1 MVTLILKGG
10 KNMKRRFKRNLKS
23 ITALTLIFICTF
35 LLIPISASAFDSD
48 LNIAL
53 EDEVKQEPKKDDK
66 NKGENSKQNE
76 SKTEEKSKDKGSS
89 SESNKSSSKPE
100 KTNENSN
107 AESNEIEA
115 RSALL
120 MEPCTGKIIYE
131 KNADEKFAPASVT
144 KIMTMLL
151 TIEAVDSGKI
161 ALDDKVTC
169 SENAKK
175 MGGSTMLL
183 DTGEIRT
190 VEELLKGVA
199 IASGN
204 DAAVALAEYLGG
216 TENDFVGMMNKRAE
230 ELGMTNTTFKNC
242 NGLPADGH
250 LSTANDIAKMSKE
263 LLKHPTILKYTG
275 TYMDTIT
282 EGRKSPI
289 ELVNHNKLVRFF
301 DGCDGLK
308 TGFTNEAKY
317 CISATATRNGVR
329 MLSVIM
335 GAPTYKIRN
344 RDASILL
351 NYGFS
356 KYEGKKIFSKD
367 EEVDKVYMDEQTDR
381 YFMAK
386 AQDDLTAVLPKGC
399 KDEVEKKV
407 VIDELQKEY
416 KEGDV
421 VGKCEI
427 YLNNEK
433 IGEVTIYC
441 DRNIKKG
448 NIFDNIKYNITHL
461 FGDKE
466 EGNEEKK

>member
-1 MVTLILKGG
+1 
-10 KNMKRRFKRNLKS
+10 MKRRFKRNLKS

-66 NKGENSKQNE
+66 NKGDNSKQNE

-89 SESNKSSSKPE
+89 SEINKSSSKPE

>member
-1 MVTLILKGG
+1 
-10 KNMKRRFKRNLKS
+10 MKRRFKRNLKS

-35 LLIPISASAFDSD
+35 LLIPISASAFDSH

-66 NKGENSKQNE
+66 NKGDNSKQNE

-230 ELGMTNTTFKNC
+230 ELGMSNTTFKNC

-466 EGNEEKK
+466 

>member
-1 MVTLILKGG
+1 
-10 KNMKRRFKRNLKS
+10 MKRRFKRNLKS

-66 NKGENSKQNE
+66 NKGDNSKQNE

-250 LSTANDIAKMSKE
+250 LSTASDIAKMSKE